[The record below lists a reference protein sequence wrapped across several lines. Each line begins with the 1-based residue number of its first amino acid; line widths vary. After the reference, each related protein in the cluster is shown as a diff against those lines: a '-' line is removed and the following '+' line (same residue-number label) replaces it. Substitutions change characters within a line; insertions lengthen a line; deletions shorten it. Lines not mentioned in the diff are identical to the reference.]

1 MKNILFAC
9 GNGMVTSTM
18 VAHKVTDYLKE
29 NGVEVKYNQCRVQ
42 EVEHLAQDYDLVVTS
57 GRFKKG
63 AVQTP
68 RSWELLC
75 SRALTRRPS
84 CSRFSTWSSRQYPAG
99 EALSVCI
106 GLMDYQFERKVR

>member
-1 MKNILFAC
+1 MKKILFAC

-29 NGVEVKYNQCRVQ
+29 NGVEVKYSQCRVQ

-63 AVQTP
+63 AIQTP
-68 RSWELLC
+68 VIMGTPLLTGINEK
-75 SRALTRRPS
+75 AVL
-84 CSRFSTWSSRQYPAG
+84 QQILDA
-99 EALSVCI
+99 V
-106 GLMDYQFERKVR
+106 K

>member
-57 GRFKKG
+57 GRFKKDT
-63 AVQTP
+63 VQTP
-68 RSWELLC
+68 VIMGTPLLTGINEK
-75 SRALTRRPS
+75 AVL
-84 CSRFSTWSSRQYPAG
+84 QQILDA
-99 EALSVCI
+99 V
-106 GLMDYQFERKVR
+106 K